1 VFITQKTLYLQVDTN
16 ILITHP
22 HVYLQDIAQ
31 LSCADPELLNRL
43 RVLQIA
49 DLAPGKSGRYHF
61 SVTDL
66 IDKITEKEP
75 GLRVCAFGAAD
86 FLLTYEAKASK
97 SSVFTFLKIVLV
109 CLLSFFGAAF
119 AIMTFNNDVDVPGL
133 FSQIYMQVTGQPS
146 NGRTILELSYS
157 AGIGLGILFFFNH
170 FGKFRLDSDPTP
182 MQVQMRTYEDQVNAT
197 IIEED
202 GREKGV

>member
-1 VFITQKTLYLQVDTN
+1 MPIMRKMLYLQVDTN
-16 ILITHP
+16 ILVTHP

-31 LSCADPELLNRL
+31 LSCSDPELLDRL
-43 RVLQIA
+43 RVLQVA
-49 DLAPGKSGRYHF
+49 ELAPGKPGRYHF

-66 IDKITEKEP
+66 IEKITEKEP
-75 GLRVCAFGAAD
+75 EVCVCAFGASD
-86 FLLTYEAKASK
+86 ILLTYEAQVSGG
-97 SSVFTFLKIVLV
+97 SMLTFLKIVLV

-146 NGRTILELSYS
+146 DGRTILELSYS
-157 AGIGLGILFFFNH
+157 VGIGLGILFFFNH
-170 FGKFRLDSDPTP
+170 FGKFRLDTDPTP

-202 GREKGV
+202 GRGQT